1 MRSKKQLKTPI
12 TPLAG
17 QKGDAQ
23 VKGAA
28 PDGANRHDPAQK
40 RGNRL
45 HALMPPDLRKASDL
59 GGVVHAHGEVDA
71 PATGPRPVQFHLAAA
86 APLFGLGMR
95 QFIDIRN
102 A

>member
-1 MRSKKQLKTPI
+1 
-12 TPLAG
+12 
-17 QKGDAQ
+17 
-23 VKGAA
+23 
-28 PDGANRHDPAQK
+28 
-40 RGNRL
+40 
-45 HALMPPDLRKASDL
+45 MPPDLRKASDL
-59 GGVVHAHGEVDA
+59 GGIVHARGEVDT